1 MFQNFIFFCLIK
13 GCFSIIIISPNI
25 LKKHM
30 IDFNIKNLIFL
41 DYEIEIT
48 DIQEINTKKIFI
60 LSYIITK
67 EPLKGLFL
75 RVVFDANKIFICYNT
90 N

>member
-1 MFQNFIFFCLIK
+1 
-13 GCFSIIIISPNI
+13 
-25 LKKHM
+25 M

>member
-13 GCFSIIIISPNI
+13 VCFSIIIISSNI
-25 LKKHM
+25 LRKEKHI

-48 DIQEINTKKIFI
+48 DIQEINTKKNPYTE
-60 LSYIITK
+60 LY
-67 EPLKGLFL
+67 
-75 RVVFDANKIFICYNT
+75 YY
-90 N
+90 